1 MRCLAINPD
10 VVIIDTESP
19 SCDTIENVCAMSMC
33 EPHPI
38 VMFAHV
44 IRKY

>member
-1 MRCLAINPD
+1 MRCLAINPN

-19 SCDTIENVCAMSMC
+19 SCDTVENVCVMSMHD
-33 EPHPI
+33 PHPI

-44 IRKY
+44 SRKY